1 MAGAGSPWTN
11 RVGSIRFLLF
21 EIKRV
26 LVYNLTAFYLTDLF
40 ILYFFIRNT
49 YADKILFKKKA
60 IKNLFNET
68 NCDRKSKLSGILT
81 EPLSP
86 RGLN

>member
-1 MAGAGSPWTN
+1 MVKALGEIKYMVGAGSPWTN

-40 ILYFFIRNT
+40 ILYFFVQT
-49 YADKILFKKKA
+49 AYADQKYF
-60 IKNLFNET
+60 
-68 NCDRKSKLSGILT
+68 RK
-81 EPLSP
+81 
-86 RGLN
+86 